1 MKRKLATATAE
12 ISDPSFGQLD
22 QMGEAVP
29 GPAEGSKNTLI
40 KNGAVVET
48 WAVSLQEIYDNSDLR
63 LDASHYDRQTAEALK
78 QLSKSPYPL
87 RALSAMATINLPG
100 QFVRIWAKDREHG
113 IPYVNASDLMG
124 LTGIGIFSGSARYL
138 SRQTETDINALIIR
152 EGWLLMTCSG
162 TIGRIFYVPQRL
174 DGWVATHDLIRIIPN
189 KDVPVGFLHAY
200 LSSPVAQQ
208 QIAGHTHGGQIDHI
222 THHQIGGVLMTDMPK
237 EKMQAIHLRTMMA
250 LDLRE
255 KAIAAL
261 AEIAEDVK
269 A

>member
-1 MKRKLATATAE
+1 MKHKHSNGVAE
-12 ISDPSFGQLD
+12 IAAPSFDQLSRVNEV
-22 QMGEAVP
+22 GP
-29 GPAEGSKNTLI
+29 GPAESSKNTLI
-40 KNGAVVET
+40 KNGAAVET
-48 WAVSLQEIYDNSDLR
+48 WAVSLQEIYDNCDLR
-63 LDASHYDRQTAEALK
+63 LDASHYDRQTAETLK
-78 QLSKSPYPL
+78 QLSKSPHPL
-87 RALSAMATINLPG
+87 RALSAMATINLPNH
-100 QFVRIWAKDREHG
+100 FVRIWAKDSEHG
-113 IPYVNASDLMG
+113 IPYVNATDLMG
-124 LTGIGIFSGSARYL
+124 LTGIGTISGSARYL

-189 KDVPVGFLHAY
+189 EDVPVGFLHAY

-208 QIAGHTHGGQIDHI
+208 QIAGYTHGGQIDHV
-222 THHQIGGVLMTDMPK
+222 THHQIGGVLVPDMPQ
-237 EKMQAIHLRTMMA
+237 EKMRAIHRRTMVA
-250 LDLRE
+250 FELRE